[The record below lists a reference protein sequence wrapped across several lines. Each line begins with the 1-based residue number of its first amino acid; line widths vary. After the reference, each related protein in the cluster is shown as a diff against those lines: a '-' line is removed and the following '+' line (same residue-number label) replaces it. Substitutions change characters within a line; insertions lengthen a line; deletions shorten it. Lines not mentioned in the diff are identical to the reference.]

1 MKLALVFGVRSN
13 EWPWRLLALGKV
25 AAVCAQFHTLDLGRG
40 ENMGVVIQGHR
51 ERGRWPCWR
60 CPGHFEQ
67 LLSLARWIFAP
78 LEDHSMSTGRT
89 LGQGGGVPSVAPKLV
104 THQQTTV
111 NKSGPSLT
119 LHTTCY
125 CASVAMKLMSV
136 LGPLWTYRQVRH

>member
-1 MKLALVFGVRSN
+1 MKLALVSGVRSN

-67 LLSLARWIFAP
+67 LLSLTRWIFAP

-89 LGQGGGVPSVAPKLV
+89 LGQGWESQVWLPSWSL
-104 THQQTTV
+104 TSRRL
-111 NKSGPSLT
+111 NKPGPSLT

-136 LGPLWTYRQVRH
+136 LGPLWTYRQARH